1 MVIDQLD
8 LVKNQAKGALRSQ
21 ISGSAAKLRAQTSL
35 VGQAGRLTGRMR
47 QQMNE
52 AEKNILKSSEGCKH
66 RVETNT
72 VASKAEPI
80 KPAPDGYV
88 RRSAVQPIRVAAD
101 YHRRIIRKVV
111 GGLVLAACVLAV
123 LWLLMKTNLL
133 AK

>member
-1 MVIDQLD
+1 MVIDQLN

-21 ISGSAAKLRAQTSL
+21 VSGSAAKLRAQTSL

-47 QQMNE
+47 QQLNE
-52 AEKNILKSSEGCKH
+52 AEKNILQSPKGRTH
-66 RVETNT
+66 RVETVT
-72 VASKAEPI
+72 AAPKTEPV

-88 RRSAVQPIRVAAD
+88 RQSAVQPIRVAAD
-101 YHRRIIRKVV
+101 YHRRIIRRIVSSVV
-111 GGLVLAACVLAV
+111 LVVCVLAV